1 MPVYWVTTFLN
12 VLLPHMN
19 QTVLITGG
27 TGTIGRRLT
36 QLLQEQGYEVALLS
50 RRPAD
55 IKPATGQPTRNYQ
68 WDVKKGH
75 LDPQAIQTADHIIHL
90 AGAGIADERWT
101 DARKNE
107 ILTSRTESTELI
119 AKALAKNPHKVKS
132 FIASSAIGYYGGDT
146 GDRPLTE
153 TSSGGS
159 DFLAQVTRAWERSED
174 QVAALG
180 IRTVKLRTGV
190 VLTTEGGALP
200 KLAQPIRLGAGAPIG
215 SGQQYISWIHIDDL
229 CRMYIK
235 ALQDESWQ
243 GVYNAVAPGP
253 VTNEGLTRAIAS
265 VLNRPLLLPNIP
277 NFAIKLMFGELAITV
292 TGGNYVLNKR
302 IADETNF
309 QYQHGELEYALKDLL
324 K

>member
-1 MPVYWVTTFLN
+1 
-12 VLLPHMN
+12 MN

-36 QLLQEQGYEVALLS
+36 QLLQQQGYQVSLLS
-50 RRPAD
+50 RQVSS
-55 IKPATGQPTRNYQ
+55 ATSAGTQPDSSVSVYQ
-68 WDVKKGH
+68 WDIRKGH

-90 AGAGIADERWT
+90 AGAGVADERWT
-101 DARKNE
+101 DARKDE

-119 AKALAKNPHKVKS
+119 AKALANNPHHVKS

-180 IRTVKLRTGV
+180 IRTVKMRTGV
-190 VLTTEGGALP
+190 VLTMAGGALP
-200 KLAQPIRLGAGAPIG
+200 KLAQPVRLGAGAPIG
-215 SGQQYISWIHIDDL
+215 SGQQYISWIHLDDL
-229 CRMYIK
+229 CRLYIR
-235 ALQDESWQ
+235 ALEDESWQ

-253 VTNEGLTRAIAS
+253 VTNETLTRTIAR
-265 VLNRPLLLPNIP
+265 VLNRPMLLPNIP

-292 TGGNYVLNKR
+292 IGGNYVLNKR
-302 IADETNF
+302 ISEETDF
-309 QYQHGELEYALKDLL
+309 QYQHGELEYALRELL
-324 K
+324 NE

>member
-1 MPVYWVTTFLN
+1 MS
-12 VLLPHMN
+12 

-36 QLLQEQGYEVALLS
+36 QLLIQEGYQVSLLS
-50 RRPAD
+50 RSV
-55 IKPATGQPTRNYQ
+55 KPIPNVKVYQ

-75 LDPQAIQTADHIIHL
+75 LDPQAIMTADHIIHL

-101 DARKNE
+101 DARKDE
-107 ILTSRTESTELI
+107 ILGSRVMSTTLL
-119 AKALAKNPHKVKS
+119 AQALAKNAHHVTS

-146 GDRPLTE
+146 GDRPMTE
-153 TSSGGS
+153 TSPAGT

-180 IRTVKLRTGV
+180 IRTVKMRTGV
-190 VLTTEGGALP
+190 VLTMEGGALP

-215 SGQQYISWIHIDDL
+215 SGQQYISWIHLDDL
-229 CRMYIK
+229 CRMYIQAMK
-235 ALQDESWQ
+235 DESWQ

-253 VTNEGLTRAIAS
+253 VTNEALTKQIAQ

-277 NFAIKLMFGELAITV
+277 NFVIRMMFGELAITV
-292 TGGNYVLNKR
+292 IGGSYVLNKR
-302 IADETNF
+302 IKEDTTF
-309 QYQHGELEYALKDLL
+309 QYRFGDLKHALQDLL